1 VHQTCDELGLEYLP
15 TNANFL
21 MHRIKG
27 DLRAY
32 IDRMREAGIL
42 VGRPFPPMLE
52 WNRLSFGLPDE
63 MDRWASTLKD
73 FRQKGWV

>member
-1 VHQTCDELGLEYLP
+1 
-15 TNANFL
+15 
-21 MHRIKG
+21 
-27 DLRAY
+27 
-32 IDRMREAGIL
+32 
-42 VGRPFPPMLE
+42 MLE